1 MKNKIF
7 DCIILG
13 GGPSGLSC
21 ALYAK
26 RGGLDVGIVDVSAL
40 GGTPAN
46 YCEIENYLGF
56 SKIQGY
62 ELCEKFE
69 KHIDDFEIQKFPFEE
84 IKDLDLTSS
93 IKTIKT
99 LENEFKTKTVVIATG
114 AKPRP
119 LGVRGEKENIGK
131 GVSYCAVCDGSFYK
145 DKVVAVVGGGN
156 SALEEALYLA
166 KHAKKVYIIHR
177 RDTFRA
183 DEVIQKRT
191 RANKKIEFVLN
202 SVVEEI
208 LADEKVYAIK
218 VKDTKTNNV
227 NVIYLEGIFPY
238 IGLVPNSEIFQSQVQ
253 LDKNGFIKTDCNM
266 KTSTDGVYAIG
277 DVRNTPLR
285 QVITAVADG
294 AVAGVKV
301 ANYLLENSDSLYKN
315 AQR

>member
-1 MKNKIF
+1 MNNKIF

-26 RGGLDVGIVDVSAL
+26 RGGLDVGIVDISAL

-69 KHIDDFEIQKFPFEE
+69 KHIDDFKIQKFPYEE
-84 IKDLDLTSS
+84 IKSVDLTSS

-99 LENEFKTKTVVIATG
+99 QENEFKTKTVVIATG
-114 AKPRP
+114 AKPKP
-119 LGVRGEKENIGK
+119 LGVKGEIENIGK

-145 DKVVAVVGGGN
+145 NKVVAVVGGGN
-156 SALEEALYLA
+156 SALEEAIYLSQ
-166 KHAKKVYIIHR
+166 HAKKVYIIHR
-177 RDTFRA
+177 RNTFRA
-183 DEVIQKRT
+183 DEIVQQRAK
-191 RANKKIEFVLN
+191 ANKKIEFVLD
-202 SVVEEI
+202 SVIEEI
-208 LADEKVYAIK
+208 LANEKVYAIK
-218 VKDTKTNNV
+218 IKNTKTDEV
-227 NVIYLEGIFPY
+227 NVVYLDGVFPY
-238 IGLVPNSEIFQSQVQ
+238 IGLTPNSEIFQSQVQ
-253 LDKNGFIKTDCNM
+253 LDKNGFIETDCNM
-266 KTSTDGVYAIG
+266 KTSAEGVFAIG

-285 QVITAVADG
+285 QVITAVSDG

-301 ANYLLENSDSLYKN
+301 ASYLLENSEITQN
-315 AQR
+315 R